1 MLPASKRYISHH
13 YSFIYHRFSLISMA
27 GYGMPSSSRSS
38 GSVASSFTSRY
49 NDPALV
55 EALSR
60 LAINTE
66 QRDAIAAF
74 VQATKQSIDVAIV
87 TLQECNWDLLEAISQ
102 LGDDYEYNDAPRD
115 RILRDSPDYDEED
128 DGIEP
133 IRRQAR
139 WRAKAPSPEPRR
151 KSRESTPSTES
162 RRKSRES
169 TPSTES
175 RRRKSRESTPSNIF
189 LLKALEQATAK
200 SGKDHPRSFRS
211 VVIDPIAIDYAPLGL

>member
-1 MLPASKRYISHH
+1 
-13 YSFIYHRFSLISMA
+13 MA
-27 GYGMPSSSRSS
+27 GYGKPSSSRSS

-49 NDPALV
+49 NNPQLV

-87 TLQECNWDLLEAISQ
+87 TLQDCEWDLLEAISQ
-102 LGDDYEYNDAPRD
+102 FGDDEERDDTPRD
-115 RILRDSPDYDEED
+115 HVSRDSTERDEED

-133 IRRQAR
+133 IRPQTRR
-139 WRAKAPSPEPRR
+139 RYEAPPPEPRR
-151 KSRESTPSTES
+151 KSRE
-162 RRKSRES
+162 R
-169 TPSTES
+169 
-175 RRRKSRESTPSNIF
+175 TPSNTF
-189 LLKALEQATAK
+189 LLKALDRATAK
-200 SGKDHPRSFRS
+200 SGQDHPRSFRA